1 MTWYRDACVY
11 CSKNTPL
18 WAKAES
24 VFIPSFFDNIVYVK
38 KKKKQQQSDIKTRF
52 NSLYK
57 SILLTLHHIYIQQ
70 SLYLCIYIDI
80 LKKETYKD
88 LNYPFL
94 DKHN

>member
-1 MTWYRDACVY
+1 M
-11 CSKNTPL
+11 L
-18 WAKAES
+18 
-24 VFIPSFFDNIVYVK
+24 

-80 LKKETYKD
+80 LKKKSTRISTI
-88 LNYPFL
+88 LF
-94 DKHN
+94 

>member
-1 MTWYRDACVY
+1 MLE
-11 CSKNTPL
+11 N
-18 WAKAES
+18 
-24 VFIPSFFDNIVYVK
+24 K
-38 KKKKQQQSDIKTRF
+38 KKQQSDIKTRF

-80 LKKETYKD
+80 LKKKIYKD

>member
-1 MTWYRDACVY
+1 MTWYLDACVY

-24 VFIPSFFDNIVYVK
+24 VFIPSYFDDIVYVK
-38 KKKKQQQSDIKTRF
+38 KLKKQQSDIKTRF

-80 LKKETYKD
+80 FKKKN
-88 LNYPFL
+88 LQGSQLSFFR
-94 DKHN
+94 